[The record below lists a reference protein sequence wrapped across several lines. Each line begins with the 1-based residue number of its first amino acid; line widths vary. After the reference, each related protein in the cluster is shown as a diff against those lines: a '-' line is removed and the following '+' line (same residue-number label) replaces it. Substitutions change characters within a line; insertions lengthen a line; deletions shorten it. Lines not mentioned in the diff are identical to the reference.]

1 MVINCP
7 NCQTRIEIHP
17 EEWSSETGGIFGV
30 ECSGCRASLH
40 VALKVDLVE
49 KKADEEG
56 AVLPSLQFSMQERV
70 RTEEVIS
77 PETPAPLQGVDQL
90 SPLPLLP
97 SPVQLLAK
105 ADSCP
110 SGVAEKASPSLK
122 ILVAVDGEATRELI
136 RDILGRARYE
146 VLETSSGR
154 EALVL
159 LEKHHPPLALLDV
172 GLSQMFGFEVCEV
185 IKRNES
191 LKSIKVI
198 LVAAIHSK
206 NGYRREPNTLYGA
219 EDYIERHRLQSEL
232 LSKVEYLLDKKETV
246 PSGEEPEDTVIQ
258 LSHDE
263 DLLPPHA
270 DRSVVSSNSP
280 EHESARRFAR
290 IIVSDIAL
298 YNSERVNEALQKD
311 NFYEILKE
319 EIEEGKKLYNERVL
333 ASVRNNTDYF
343 HDALEAYVKNNK
355 LGST

>member
-7 NCQTRIEIHP
+7 NCQTIIEIHP
-17 EEWSSETGGIFGV
+17 AEWSSETGGIFGV
-30 ECSGCRASLH
+30 ECSGCQASLR

-49 KKADEEG
+49 KKPVEEE
-56 AVLPSLQFSMQERV
+56 AVLPSSQFSMQEPV
-70 RTEEVIS
+70 RTEEEGS
-77 PETPAPLQGVDQL
+77 PETPAPVQGEGQL

-97 SPVQLLAK
+97 SPVQRLGES
-105 ADSCP
+105 D
-110 SGVAEKASPSLK
+110 ASPSGMPETASPSPK

-136 RDILGRARYE
+136 RDILGGASYE

-154 EALVL
+154 EALAL

-206 NGYRREPNTLYGA
+206 NGYRREPNTLYSA
-219 EDYIERHRLQSEL
+219 EDYIERHRLQGEL
-232 LSKVEYLLDKKETV
+232 LSKVEHLLDKKKAS
-246 PSGEEPEDTVIQ
+246 PFGEEPEDTVIQ
-258 LSHDE
+258 LSPDE
-263 DLLPPHA
+263 DLLPPNM
-270 DRSVVSSNSP
+270 DQWVVSNDSP

-298 YNSERVNEALQKD
+298 YNSERVKEALQKG
-311 NFYEILKE
+311 NFYEMLKE
-319 EIEEGKKLYNERVL
+319 EIVEGRKLYNERVPV
-333 ASVRNNTDYF
+333 SVRNNTDYL
-343 HDALEAYVKNNK
+343 HDALEAYLKNNK
-355 LGST
+355 LGPT